1 LTITEITEF
10 SKKKNKISFENG
22 EFLVVY
28 KGMTDTEATELSEET
43 YAALFKEMVRYAKR
57 RAMNLLIKSD
67 RSVAEIR
74 SKLSEDGHNPEII
87 AEVLKFLDSYG
98 YLDDRRTAVQIVKS
112 LREQKSIREIRSK
125 LKMRGISDEDAEYAV
140 NTEYPQPQASMN
152 DAGSEGDLSE
162 HEISV
167 MVSKLKRSGMTPE
180 MIHALDRKDRDKLA
194 AKFYRK
200 GFKAENIRKVLDLS
214 EFE

>member
-1 LTITEITEF
+1 MIITEITEF

-28 KGMTDTEATELSEET
+28 KGMTDTEATELPEET

-98 YLDDRRTAVQIVKS
+98 YLDDRRTAEQLVRAY
-112 LREQKSIREIRSK
+112 REQKSIREIRSK
-125 LKMRGISDEDAEYAV
+125 LKMRGISDEDAEYAI
-140 NTEYPQPQASMN
+140 NTVYNEHSASMN
-152 DAGSEGDLSE
+152 DAGFEASAAE

-167 MVSKLKRSGMTPE
+167 MVSQLKRSGMTPE
-180 MIHALDRKDRDKLA
+180 SIHALDRKDRDKLA

-200 GFKAENIRKVLDLS
+200 GFKADNIRKVLDMS